1 MPSDAWC
8 RETQVWLVQ
17 RHESPSSTFA
27 QAFTW
32 KPEELE
38 AWFASGGTSKAR
50 PDLPLVQTAVLEI
63 SDIVGRSEYSKHLD
77 TGLMSLCQTAPAPAP
92 AAPAPPAEAQ
102 TPKKRSHSKAGVL
115 MKLFLWTGAV
125 KDWPCTHCAGLR
137 L

>member
-77 TGLMSLCQTAPAPAP
+77 GSYVSMPDCTGTCARRPGATCRSTD
-92 AAPAPPAEAQ
+92 AEEAF
-102 TPKKRSHSKAGVL
+102 A
-115 MKLFLWTGAV
+115 
-125 KDWPCTHCAGLR
+125 
-137 L
+137 